1 MNKML
6 KINTLIGFL
15 FLTSLLFGQT
25 AKLKKADAN
34 YANLSYVF
42 AASSYEKLVGTEVDS
57 PAMKAKLAHSHYQ
70 IGNMKRAEEF
80 YTLAFSSSQD
90 LSLEHYFY
98 FAQTLKQNGKYAE
111 SDKWMTQ
118 FHAKEIKDQR
128 GVLFAKDQSYLSKI
142 LGEQAHFTI
151 GNISFNSAK
160 CDFGGY
166 DFQKG
171 ETLYFISS
179 RRKGLIRRTWT
190 WNADNFLDIYTRKI
204 SSEKE
209 VVKPFSKK
217 VNSNFH
223 EGPICF
229 SADESRVYFTRNNI
243 AKGKLRKDQKG
254 IQNLKLYFAEVDEK
268 GNWSNSFELKLNSK
282 EYSVGHPTISKN
294 SKTLYFVSDMP
305 GGFGGAD
312 IYKAEILA
320 DGNLGQPINLGNKI
334 NTEGQEMFPWLSK
347 EGQLFFASD
356 GLIGLG
362 GLDIFV
368 ADLSKDGLVNAIQHA
383 GIGINSERDDFA
395 FILSGDHKT
404 GYFSSNRDG
413 GQGDDDIY
421 SFEMIKPFLFSL
433 TLKGIVTVANTNA
446 ILPNSTVTLLNS
458 KGDIVA
464 RVIADKNGMYSFTIE
479 PEENYTL
486 VFNDSKFE
494 EKSYSVT
501 AKNATSGVLVQDAQL
516 DLKPDYGLLCLI
528 TDSKS
533 KSPLENVQV
542 TIKDKITGKVLI
554 DQLTAASGDIQ
565 KVLENAKNGDVI
577 NYEITLE
584 KDGYLLKTLL
594 FNHTITQAGMI
605 NIHENLDLSMSKLD
619 VGMDLATLIDIK
631 PIYFDLGKFVIRKD
645 AALELDKI
653 VKVMND
659 YPAMKIEL
667 GSHTDCRSSIAFND
681 KLSANRAKASAD
693 YIKSRIQNPE
703 RIYGKG
709 YGESKLKID
718 CPCEGTVKS
727 SCSEEEHQQ
736 NRRTEFVILKM

>member
-1 MNKML
+1 MDDAISCKRNQRSTRSFICERPILFIK
-6 KINTLIGFL
+6 NT
-15 FLTSLLFGQT
+15 
-25 AKLKKADAN
+25 
-34 YANLSYVF
+34 
-42 AASSYEKLVGTEVDS
+42 
-57 PAMKAKLAHSHYQ
+57 
-70 IGNMKRAEEF
+70 
-80 YTLAFSSSQD
+80 
-90 LSLEHYFY
+90 
-98 FAQTLKQNGKYAE
+98 
-111 SDKWMTQ
+111 W
-118 FHAKEIKDQR
+118 
-128 GVLFAKDQSYLSKI
+128 
-142 LGEQAHFTI
+142 EQAHFTI

-421 SFEMIKPFLFSL
+421 SL
-433 TLKGIVTVANTNA
+433 
-446 ILPNSTVTLLNS
+446 
-458 KGDIVA
+458 
-464 RVIADKNGMYSFTIE
+464 R
-479 PEENYTL
+479 
-486 VFNDSKFE
+486 
-494 EKSYSVT
+494 
-501 AKNATSGVLVQDAQL
+501 
-516 DLKPDYGLLCLI
+516 
-528 TDSKS
+528 
-533 KSPLENVQV
+533 
-542 TIKDKITGKVLI
+542 
-554 DQLTAASGDIQ
+554 
-565 KVLENAKNGDVI
+565 
-577 NYEITLE
+577 
-584 KDGYLLKTLL
+584 
-594 FNHTITQAGMI
+594 
-605 NIHENLDLSMSKLD
+605 
-619 VGMDLATLIDIK
+619 
-631 PIYFDLGKFVIRKD
+631 
-645 AALELDKI
+645 
-653 VKVMND
+653 
-659 YPAMKIEL
+659 
-667 GSHTDCRSSIAFND
+667 
-681 KLSANRAKASAD
+681 
-693 YIKSRIQNPE
+693 
-703 RIYGKG
+703 
-709 YGESKLKID
+709 
-718 CPCEGTVKS
+718 
-727 SCSEEEHQQ
+727 
-736 NRRTEFVILKM
+736 

>member
-1 MNKML
+1 ML
-6 KINTLIGFL
+6 
-15 FLTSLLFGQT
+15 
-25 AKLKKADAN
+25 
-34 YANLSYVF
+34 
-42 AASSYEKLVGTEVDS
+42 
-57 PAMKAKLAHSHYQ
+57 
-70 IGNMKRAEEF
+70 
-80 YTLAFSSSQD
+80 
-90 LSLEHYFY
+90 
-98 FAQTLKQNGKYAE
+98 
-111 SDKWMTQ
+111 
-118 FHAKEIKDQR
+118 
-128 GVLFAKDQSYLSKI
+128 
-142 LGEQAHFTI
+142 
-151 GNISFNSAK
+151 
-160 CDFGGY
+160 
-166 DFQKG
+166 
-171 ETLYFISS
+171 
-179 RRKGLIRRTWT
+179 
-190 WNADNFLDIYTRKI
+190 
-204 SSEKE
+204 
-209 VVKPFSKK
+209 
-217 VNSNFH
+217 
-223 EGPICF
+223 
-229 SADESRVYFTRNNI
+229 
-243 AKGKLRKDQKG
+243 
-254 IQNLKLYFAEVDEK
+254 
-268 GNWSNSFELKLNSK
+268 
-282 EYSVGHPTISKN
+282 
-294 SKTLYFVSDMP
+294 

-312 IYKAEILA
+312 IYKAEILS
-320 DGNLGQPINLGNKI
+320 DGNLGQPMNLGNKI
-334 NTEGQEMFPWLSK
+334 NTEGQEMFPWISV

-395 FILSGDHKT
+395 FILSGDGKT

-421 SFEMIKPFLFSL
+421 SFNMIKPFLFSL
-433 TLKGIVTVANTNA
+433 TLKGIVTAANTNTV
-446 ILPNSTVTLLNS
+446 LPFSTVTLLNS
-458 KGDIVA
+458 KGEIVA

-486 VFNDSKFE
+486 VFNDLKYE
-494 EKSYSVT
+494 EKTYSVT
-501 AKNATSGVLVQDAQL
+501 AKNATSGVLVQNAQL
-516 DLKPDYGLLCLI
+516 NSKPDFGLFCLI

-533 KSPLENVQV
+533 KLPLEKVHV
-542 TIKDKITGKVLI
+542 TIKDKTTGKVLI
-554 DQLTAASGDIQ
+554 DQLTTASGDIQ
-565 KVLENAKNGDVI
+565 KVLENTKIGDVI

-584 KDGYLLKTLL
+584 KDGFLLKTLS
-594 FNHTITQAGMI
+594 FNRTIDKVGTI
-605 NIHENLDLSMSKLD
+605 NLHEELDLSLTKVD

-667 GSHTDCRSSIAFND
+667 GSHTDCRSSIAFNE

-693 YIKSRIQNPE
+693 YIKSRIKNPE